1 MPNSLWNFNRRVEGF
16 YLATWASQHG
26 ILKILSISQQV
37 QKLASTDLQ
46 VTFQKRIPLSSAQEG
61 LELYQNNMTAGKI
74 LLVIDPNE
82 VSLKSIMDITQTL
95 YITNR
100 KDWRNWLK
108 KNYKTEKEIWLVYP
122 RKATGKARIEYND
135 AVEEALCFGW
145 IDSIAKKFDND
156 HTAQRF
162 SPRRP
167 KASYSQ
173 ANIERLRYLVEKK
186 MVIKEVLETL
196 GDLLNEEF
204 VIPPDILK
212 AIKANKNAWK
222 NFQAF
227 SDSVCSDPHRLH

>member
-1 MPNSLWNFNRRVEGF
+1 ME
-16 YLATWASQHG
+16 
-26 ILKILSISQQV
+26 
-37 QKLASTDLQ
+37 
-46 VTFQKRIPLSSAQEG
+46 
-61 LELYQNNMTAGKI
+61 
-74 LLVIDPNE
+74 
-82 VSLKSIMDITQTL
+82 ITQTL
-95 YITNR
+95 YITDR

-227 SDSVCSDPHRLH
+227 SDSYVRIRVAFIDGARNRPEEFKKRLQHFIEMSEQNKSFGFGGIEKHY